1 MTHQEMIAM
10 PKNALKQLNT
20 SATIPLAVKPSGS
33 GPGGAGAPVKS
44 RKSLSFPAALP
55 TTGMFCALQ
64 TSRWSWGMEREDW
77 RRAGASMKVAMR
89 PEATCHSMWQW
100 KNQTRGLVSAG

>member
-1 MTHQEMIAM
+1 MTAM
-10 PKNALKQLNT
+10 PKNALRILNA

-33 GPGGAGAPVKS
+33 GPGGAGTPVRS

-64 TSRWSWGMEREDW
+64 ASR
-77 RRAGASMKVAMR
+77 
-89 PEATCHSMWQW
+89 
-100 KNQTRGLVSAG
+100 